1 VIHRSHGIICSLAA
15 AGLLLGAAAAQAQ
28 DKKEEKK
35 GALVE
40 VQLQDNSRID
50 IELQEVVP
58 AYNDATRLNFTR
70 QLVGTLD
77 QIAWNQVPI
86 LPDPKR
92 GPQVRE
98 IRIAD
103 EPSKMRDA
111 DGTEY
116 LFYPVVIVPFAGTT
130 SSWYWQGANLSGIS
144 SDKEPRP
151 VTIPIRD
158 VKVVRFFKEQNP

>member
-1 VIHRSHGIICSLAA
+1 MHRRYGIICSWVA
-15 AGLLLGAAAAQAQ
+15 AGLLLGTAAAEPL

-40 VQLQDNSRID
+40 VQLQDNSRVD

-58 AYNDATRLNFTR
+58 AYNDATRLNFTQR
-70 QLVGTLD
+70 LVGTLD
-77 QIAWNQVPI
+77 QLAWNQIPI

-111 DGTEY
+111 EGTEY
-116 LFYPVVIVPFAGTT
+116 LFYPIVIVPYSGLT
-130 SSWYWQGANLSGIS
+130 SSWYWQGTNLSGIS
-144 SDKEPRP
+144 RDKEPHP
-151 VTIPIRD
+151 VTIPIHD
-158 VKVVRFFKEQNP
+158 VKVVRFLKEETP